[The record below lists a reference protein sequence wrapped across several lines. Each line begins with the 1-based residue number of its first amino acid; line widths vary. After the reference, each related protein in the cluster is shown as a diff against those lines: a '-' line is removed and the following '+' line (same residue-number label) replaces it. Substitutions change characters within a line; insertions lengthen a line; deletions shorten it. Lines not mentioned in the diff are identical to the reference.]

1 MIDKVR
7 DGGKPASRNRPCP
20 RQPLV
25 LMQRGLRVVVA
36 AVAAH
41 PSDRLHL
48 NQPLLWRK
56 VMVPCGETPA
66 KLNLHR
72 RRRRRGRRVKRKS
85 PHQLHHHHHHH
96 RRQRHQ
102 PSRLFCC
109 QRNNKMELP
118 HRHRRHRRHHHP
130 QRPSHPKSN
139 RLHKQNHHRH
149 HLNQKR
155 ALFVPNR
162 KLRLLF
168 LLCLRPHS
176 LRRVR

>member
-36 AVAAH
+36 AVVAN
-41 PSDRLHL
+41 PSHRPHL
-48 NQPLLWRK
+48 NPPRLWQK
-56 VMVPCGETPA
+56 IMVLDGETPA

-72 RRRRRGRRVKRKS
+72 QHRRRRRRREKRQS
-85 PHQLHHHHHHH
+85 PHQLHRHHRHH
-96 RRQRHQ
+96 RRQRRQ
-102 PSRLFCC
+102 PSGLFCC

-118 HRHRRHRRHHHP
+118 HRHRRHHHP

-139 RLHKQNHHRH
+139 RLHKQNHHRR